1 MVALLVEIE
10 TDLQIQAFEA
20 ELAPQSLARRT
31 RQRVATA
38 VRYHKPAV
46 AGVLMLVAIV
56 LIALLAPVLP
66 VTNPDTIDAK
76 NYLKGIGTS
85 GHVLGVDS
93 LGRDVL
99 SRMIWGARSAII
111 IAIVPITIATLIG
124 LMLGALAGFMGR
136 LIEIIIMRVLDVFF
150 GLPAVLLAVLVGVT
164 LGPGLWNMIWA
175 ITIVIVPPMARVTYT
190 AVVVVREQSYIEAAR
205 AVGARNRQIVIN
217 HIVPNVLAPV
227 LAYSAS
233 LAGLIVVLG
242 AGLSLIGLGVQGTT
256 ADWGKMIGEG
266 RTTIL
271 VAPHVSTLP
280 GLGIFWLA
288 IGFNLVADQM
298 RDALDPRLR
307 S

>member
-1 MVALLVEIE
+1 MALDSEL
-10 TDLQIQAFEA
+10 LQGYEA
-20 ELAPQSLARRT
+20 ELLPQTLAQKSWRMLR
-31 RQRVATA
+31 TA

-46 AGVLMLVAIV
+46 AGVIMILAVIL
-56 LIALLAPVLP
+56 LALLAPVLP
-66 VTNPDTIDAK
+66 VTGPDNVDAV
-76 NYLKGIGTS
+76 NYLKPPGTS
-85 GHVLGVDS
+85 GHVLGLDS

-99 SRMIWGARSAII
+99 SRMIWGSRSAII
-111 IAIVPITIATLIG
+111 IAVVPITIATLIG
-124 LMLGALAGFMGR
+124 LILGSIAGFMGR
-136 LIEIIIMRVLDVFF
+136 YVEIAMMRLLDVLF

-164 LGPGLWNMIWA
+164 LGPGLWNMLWA
-175 ITIVIVPPMARVTYT
+175 ISIVLVPPIARVTYQ
-190 AVVVVREQSYIEAAR
+190 AVVIVRELNYIEAAR
-205 AVGARNRQIVIN
+205 AVGAKNLQIVLH

-227 LAYSAS
+227 MAYSAS
-233 LAGLIVVLG
+233 LAGLVVVFG

-288 IGFNLVADQM
+288 IGFNLIADTM

>member
-1 MVALLVEIE
+1 MELEPG
-10 TDLQIQAFEA
+10 LQAYEA
-20 ELAPQSLARRT
+20 ELALAQQGIVT
-31 RQRVATA
+31 RWRQALATL

-46 AGVLMLVAIV
+46 VGIIMLVAIV
-56 LIALLAPVLP
+56 LLALLAPVLP
-66 VTNPDTIDAK
+66 VTDPDTVDAE
-76 NYLKGIGTS
+76 NYLKGIGTP

-99 SRMIWGARSAII
+99 SRMIWGSRSAVL
-111 IAIVPITIATLIG
+111 IAIIPITIATLVG
-124 LMLGALAGFMGR
+124 LLFGAIAGFMGR
-136 LIEIIIMRVLDVFF
+136 AVEITMMRLLDVLF

-164 LGPGLWNMIWA
+164 LGPGLWNMMWA
-175 ITIVIVPPMARVTYT
+175 ICIVLVPPLARVTYQ
-190 AVVVVREQSYIEAAR
+190 AVVIVREQSYIEAAR
-205 AVGARNRQIVIN
+205 AVGAKNRQIVLH

-227 LAYSAS
+227 MAYSAS
-233 LAGLIVVLG
+233 LAGLVVVLG

-288 IGFNLVADQM
+288 IGFNLIADTM